1 MDLWETPITND
12 TFQLYGEDLR
22 CLDTGKPMMTVF
34 HYDAEI
40 NDTIELC
47 KKNIQEKIC
56 GSTNPHL
63 RPYSIKRIGDNSFK
77 YDKNMTLDDVFE
89 TTDETDIHTV
99 FNSFDRRKYMYRI
112 YASTKSKMVFIIWS
126 HSILDGITA
135 QYGSYT
141 MLGKDIVD
149 NIPIQHP
156 PFFIR
161 PYYALETLFKHRA
174 FLRDSQLTR
183 DLPAPDFHTMCLSI
197 HKIKRVSKENK
208 VSFQATACAMYLS
221 RVFGALPK
229 SVSFLKVFVS
239 VYIKNENRFNNY
251 SVIPIIVWRDKCN
264 PNDVSTSLNDNK
276 TMLFGFYEL
285 FRTNILT
292 SVKSQIDNM
301 KPDVIFSSMKN
312 NEDTGDARLNRILVY
327 NYSSSAKI
335 YACGIQ
341 AGEDNFYVNSSIQV
355 ANVSLPS
362 V

>member
-22 CLDTGKPMMTVF
+22 CLDSGKPMMTVF

-89 TTDETDIHTV
+89 TTDETDIHTI
-99 FNSFDRRKYMYRI
+99 FNSFDKRKYMYRI
-112 YASTKSKMVFIIWS
+112 YAPTKSKIICVVWS
-126 HSILDGITA
+126 HAIMDGVTLMTGTQIIFDA
-135 QYGSYT
+135 R
-141 MLGKDIVD
+141 VND
-149 NIPIQHP
+149 NVPIQHP
-156 PFFIR
+156 PFLIR
-161 PYYALETLFKHRA
+161 PYYATETFFKLRE

-183 DLPAPDFHTMCLSI
+183 DLQTPDFHTMCLKI
-197 HKIKRVSKENK
+197 DEIKRVSKINN
-208 VSFQATACAMYLS
+208 VSFPATACSMYLS
-221 RVFGALPK
+221 RIFDALHPN
-229 SVSFLKVFVS
+229 VSFLKVFVS
-239 VYIKNENRFNNY
+239 VYIKNENRFNCY

-264 PNDVSTSLNDNK
+264 PTYIGASLNDNK

-285 FRTNILT
+285 FRTNLLT
-292 SVKSQIDNM
+292 NVKSQIDNM
-301 KPDVIFSSMKN
+301 KPDVIFTSMKN
-312 NEDTGDARLNRILVY
+312 TDDTGKANMNKILQY
-327 NYSSSAKI
+327 NYTSTAKI
-335 YACGIQ
+335 YACGGQ
-341 AGEDNFYVNSSIQV
+341 TGTDNFYINSSIQV
-355 ANVSLPS
+355 ANVYLPS